1 MGGSKIT
8 RDNIYRH
15 LVEYELS
22 IVGKTILDTFNDDKW
37 YFNITM
43 TREQHVQFKAY
54 AVALIRK
61 TFKCNKVNGE
71 KRFDAF
77 DLALGLRI
85 KN

>member
-1 MGGSKIT
+1 MEKVKIT
-8 RDNIYRH
+8 RDNINKH
-15 LVEYELS
+15 LVEYELAM
-22 IVGKTILDTFNDDKW
+22 VGKTLMNTFIDDKW

-43 TREQHVQFKAY
+43 TREQHMQFKLY

-71 KRFDAF
+71 ARFDVF
-77 DLALGLRI
+77 NLALGLRI